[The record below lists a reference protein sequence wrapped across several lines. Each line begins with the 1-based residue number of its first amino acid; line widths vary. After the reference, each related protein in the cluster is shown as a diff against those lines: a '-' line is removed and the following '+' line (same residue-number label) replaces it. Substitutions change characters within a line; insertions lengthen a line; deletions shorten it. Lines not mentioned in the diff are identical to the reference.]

1 MILDNETQR
10 EMLRNALD
18 DPALRVPAPLV
29 REFVALL
36 DAIDAA
42 TIADPEPAE

>member
-1 MILDNETQR
+1 MILDSEEQR
-10 EMLRNALD
+10 DMLRNALD

-29 REFVALL
+29 RRFVALL

-42 TIADPEPAE
+42 TVAEPAE